1 VKKVV
6 FVIASHSQGSGK
18 TGITGPERRV
28 LRMLPYLKNNG
39 WSTVVVCPPQ
49 CKLKD
54 AYKNESDEYYEF
66 AIKSKFSI
74 YQVKNLIDIIR
85 QTSSKII
92 ISHGPASL
100 DFFIALASLFI
111 KFNHIVAR
119 PVLIFD
125 QTNYTTLK
133 KIIYQTF
140 DLFTLNRA
148 TSIITITDRAKKHLE
163 QFTIKGSKILLIY
176 NGVPVASKR
185 KIHLKQ
191 DVLKILMAAQ
201 FSEVK
206 GWDYLVDTVHSLKN
220 QGVKISCMAAG
231 EGLMLNEVKEKVKSL
246 GLAQEFNFLGHVENI
261 YEELQKVDIFI
272 LTSKR
277 EGMSVAILE
286 AMANGLPVIS
296 SDVGGIREQVLNDYE
311 GYVVPIGDVGGYAN
325 SVKKLI
331 DYSKRDL
338 FGKRAYDKAK
348 EKFDQNRMAFEY
360 LKLME
365 RVNDSQRK

>member
-1 VKKVV
+1 MKKIV

-28 LRMLPYLKNNG
+28 LRMLPYFKNNG
-39 WSTVVVCPPQ
+39 WATVVVCPPH
-49 CKLKD
+49 CKLRD

-74 YQVKNLIDIIR
+74 YQVKNLINIIR
-85 QTSSKII
+85 HSNSNII

-100 DFFIALASLFI
+100 DFFVSLASLFI
-111 KFNHIVAR
+111 NFNHIVAR

-125 QTNYTTLK
+125 QTNYNILK
-133 KIIYQTF
+133 KIIYQMF

-148 TSIITITDRAKKHLE
+148 TLIISITEKAKKHLE
-163 QFTIKGSKILLIY
+163 KFTIKRSKIRLIY
-176 NGVPVASKR
+176 NGVPVAVKR

-206 GWDYLVDTVHSLKN
+206 GWNYLLDTVKLLKN
-220 QGVKISCMAAG
+220 QGLKISCIAAG
-231 EGLMLNEVKEKVKSL
+231 EGLMLTEVKEKVKSL
-246 GLAQEFNFLGHVENI
+246 GLSEEFHFLGHVENI

-311 GYVVPIGDVGGYAN
+311 GYIVPKGDISGYAN
-325 SVKKLI
+325 SVKNLM

-348 EKFDQNRMAFEY
+348 EKFDQNRMASEY

-365 RVNDSQRK
+365 RVNDS